1 MDGVGVIALP
11 TADRTFDREGITVTT
26 LVWGAA
32 EEHEISDHAECTK
45 HWEEV
50 GRILA
55 AEWGLTPIDVPD
67 VDTEAWMRG
76 SLCTKMP
83 SKQQRSRYGQPGSP
97 VFVSENG
104 SVTQIAMLSWN
115 TREHTG
121 LDSVT
126 DHDVNVDVLFYL
138 DWIKQNMV

>member
-11 TADRTFDREGITVTT
+11 TADRTFYKEGITVTT
-26 LVWGAA
+26 LVWRAA
-32 EEHEISDHAECTK
+32 DEHEISDQAECAE

-50 GRILA
+50 ERILA
-55 AEWGLTPIDVPD
+55 AEWGVSPSDVLD

-104 SVTQIAMLSWN
+104 SVTQIAICHVEL
-115 TREHTG
+115 EHPRAYR
-121 LDSVT
+121 V
-126 DHDVNVDVLFYL
+126 
-138 DWIKQNMV
+138 